1 MGDTLITDL
10 PMHSPNND
18 HPRGGGA
25 FDGAFQPADSYVDSK
40 LLAPN

>member
-25 FDGAFQPADSYVDSK
+25 FDGAYQSPDSKVDSK
-40 LLAPN
+40 PLTPN